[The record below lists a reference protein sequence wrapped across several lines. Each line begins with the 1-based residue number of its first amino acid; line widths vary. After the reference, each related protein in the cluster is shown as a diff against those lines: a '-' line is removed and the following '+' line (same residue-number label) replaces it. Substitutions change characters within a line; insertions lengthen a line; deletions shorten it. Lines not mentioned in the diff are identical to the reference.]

1 MNFELSINTC
11 AAMAV
16 NTSTSATH
24 KNPISRMQEVFQQWK
39 APLPVYREAHG
50 SYQEFGTEVTIALES
65 ESLTFHAKGRT
76 KKISK
81 ANAAQEALNYISE
94 HKPEMLEP
102 PPLPVSGPGSVGH
115 LSK

>member
-1 MNFELSINTC
+1 
-11 AAMAV
+11 MAV